1 MSPFNPRKDILPPAQ
16 RELWMELLPAQ
27 GLGFVLYGGT
37 AIALRLGHRTSED
50 FDFFTE
56 RELHKE
62 ALLEAFP
69 FITRSTVLQDRSN
82 SFTVQVPFGRF
93 ENHYVKVSFFG
104 SISFG
109 RVGEPGITSDGVL
122 QVASLDDLM
131 ANKVKVI
138 LQRVSAKDYRKEP
151 AKAHCLSRGIKR
163 ASDVSF
169 SIFCLANVFVRTL
182 LLASVRQS
190 FQFKFFGGK
199 RLRHLHRTI
208 DVAAEIW
215 NHAVALHRRYY
226 RLFKKTLPKAR
237 LQEAGGQPPLGSF
250 GILHVWRKRDL
261 VVRRLGDQ
269 SPCLVHPVRAIL
281 RLHPF

>member
-62 ALLEAFP
+62 ALSEAFP

-138 LQRVSAKDYRKEP
+138 LQRVSAKDYIDI
-151 AKAHCLSRGIKR
+151 AALLSAGVALDRGLAAAREMFGNAFQPSESLR
-163 ASDVSF
+163 AMTYFEGGDLYLLTADARETLIRAASAARELPKIQVLSHSLAGHQAELDVSLEEDRPEGNSPDI
-169 SIFCLANVFVRTL
+169 SI
-182 LLASVRQS
+182 
-190 FQFKFFGGK
+190 
-199 RLRHLHRTI
+199 
-208 DVAAEIW
+208 
-215 NHAVALHRRYY
+215 
-226 RLFKKTLPKAR
+226 
-237 LQEAGGQPPLGSF
+237 
-250 GILHVWRKRDL
+250 
-261 VVRRLGDQ
+261 
-269 SPCLVHPVRAIL
+269 
-281 RLHPF
+281 